1 MISIMFLRTDA
12 FSAARR
18 PTARNIV
25 VAGAI
30 ALALACTSA
39 ATEPDGLVPPAG
51 ATHPVAETS
60 SRVVVPGTPLGVAVS
75 GDGTVYVTQR
85 TRGTVE
91 RFRLDAPNTLL
102 APIDIPELP
111 EQVVFAPD
119 SRTAYVGADSRVD
132 KVDVA
137 TGVVLSVWGFS
148 TAQGLAVNAD
158 QSKLFVSNTRGEL
171 WWLGLGTDGR
181 SLRATLTGSLRGIA
195 LSHAERSLYTA
206 SSDGTVWRVEPSTL
220 ATLAKS
226 SGLPGQLEDVV
237 LSLDGKQLFVVDDA
251 GDLLVLDA
259 TNLSL
264 LARTSVGP
272 DAFGLAMS
280 PDGAQLYVTSP
291 SGRLTILD
299 RATRAIV
306 RRLDLGGIPRHVAFD
321 RTGTTAVIAN
331 EGGWVDV
338 VR

>member
-1 MISIMFLRTDA
+1 MSLGVTLG
-12 FSAARR
+12 SAARR
-18 PTARNIV
+18 LFSRWVTVASAIV
-25 VAGAI
+25 
-30 ALALACTSA
+30 LAHACTSG
-39 ATEPDGLVPPAG
+39 ATEPDGTAPPPG
-51 ATHPVAETS
+51 ATHPIAETS
-60 SRVVVPGTPLGVAVS
+60 SRVIVPGTPLGVAVA

-85 TRGTVE
+85 TRGSVE

-111 EQVVFAPD
+111 TQVVFAPD
-119 SRTAYVGADSRVD
+119 SRHAYVGADSRVD
-132 KVDVA
+132 KIDVGA
-137 TGVVLSVWGFS
+137 NVVLMVWGFS

-158 QSKLFVSNTRGEL
+158 ESKLFVANTRGQL

-181 SLRATLTGSLRGIA
+181 SLMVPLTGSLRGIA
-195 LSHAERSLYTA
+195 LSHAERSLYVA
-206 SSDGTVWRVEPSTL
+206 SSDGTVWRVEPTTLTPL
-220 ATLAKS
+220 ATS
-226 SGLPGQLEDVV
+226 SGLPGQLEDVS
-237 LSLDGKQLFVVDDA
+237 LSLDGTQLFVVDDA
-251 GDLLVLDA
+251 GELFVLDA

-306 RRLDLGGIPRHVAFD
+306 RRFDLGGIPRHVAFD
-321 RTGTTAVIAN
+321 RTGATAVIAN

-338 VR
+338 IR